1 MQAKMRRNFA
11 GSFSA
16 HALSTGSW
24 HLAPASRSD
33 HPLEIFVRLDDAEAK
48 RTFGAGP
55 VLTEL
60 SIEWQASGAALLS
73 MLNSGEVK
81 SVEVQSAIVH
91 EPLSSLYKSLPLGE
105 FDDRARRFWR
115 RVFFLV
121 RIPGGRRLLGLLA
134 RRSRRA

>member
-11 GSFSA
+11 GSFGA
-16 HALSTGSW
+16 HALAAGSW
-24 HLAPASRSD
+24 RLTPASRSD
-33 HPLEIFVRLDDAEAK
+33 HPLEIFVRLEEAAAK

-55 VLTEL
+55 VLSEL
-60 SIEWQASGAALLS
+60 SIEWQASGGALLS
-73 MLNSGEVK
+73 MLNAGEVM

-91 EPLSSLYKSLPLGE
+91 EPLASLYRSLPLGE

-121 RIPGGRRLLGLLA
+121 RIPGGRRLLGFLA